1 MTTPLTGGCLCA
13 AVRYEV
19 SAPVEKLI
27 ACHCTD
33 CQHASGTGASVN
45 AMIPSSAFRL
55 VAGQTKVF
63 SKPADSG
70 TVLHR
75 HFCAECGSPIFS
87 QRANTPENMVL
98 KVGSLDR
105 HEDMKVVMNI
115 WTRSRRPWTL
125 VDPQLESHPMGRP
138 APRPAT

>member
-70 TVLHR
+70 HDENAWAKNRRVEIVLSD
-75 HFCAECGSPIFS
+75 GV
-87 QRANTPENMVL
+87 RA
-98 KVGSLDR
+98 
-105 HEDMKVVMNI
+105 
-115 WTRSRRPWTL
+115 
-125 VDPQLESHPMGRP
+125 
-138 APRPAT
+138 